1 MAGGTEPRAVVSNRK
16 AFHSFFVEERME
28 AGLVL
33 AGTEVKSL
41 REGRASLGD
50 SYAEERGGEMFLVN
64 AHIGAY
70 APANRHNHEPLRPR
84 KLLLHRR
91 EIGRLAGMIQRRGY
105 TVVPLKL
112 YFNRAGRA
120 KIELGVARGRR
131 QHDKRERVKERSW
144 QRDKARLMRA
154 RTRDG

>member
-1 MAGGTEPRAVVSNRK
+1 MAGNDLNDRTVARNRK
-16 AFHSFFVEERME
+16 AFHGYFIEERLE

-50 SYAEERGGEMFLVN
+50 AYAEERDGEMFLVN

-70 APANRHNHEPLRPR
+70 AAANRHNHEPLRPR

-91 EIGRLAGMIQRRGY
+91 EIRRLAGMIQRRGY
-105 TVVPLKL
+105 TVVPLSL

-120 KIELGVARGRR
+120 KIELGVARGRTR
-131 QHDKRERVKERSW
+131 HDKRERVRERGW
-144 QRDKARLMRA
+144 QRDRARLMRE
-154 RTRDG
+154 RG